1 MIEGLYLHIPFC
13 ARRCAYCDFNTY
25 EGLEALIPSYVAA
38 LSADLAR
45 SALGDDGAALKSVF
59 FGGGTPSLLPPE
71 LVAELLLRVRQAFPR
86 AQALEA
92 SLEAN
97 PGAVEASSFKALR
110 RAGIN
115 RLSLGVQAS
124 QDRALKALGRI
135 HDSAQAE
142 RAVRLAQEAGF
153 ERLSVDLMFG
163 LPGQSMQEWQQSLD
177 WALGL
182 GLSHISFYGL
192 SVEPG
197 TRFHALQAQGR
208 LELPE
213 EGLQADMYLA
223 GVARLAAA
231 GLVRYE
237 ISNFAKPGQ
246 ACQHNRLYWLNRDTL
261 GLGAGAW
268 SFLKGE
274 RFGRTRDP
282 KAYVQELAKGPAS
295 RQECQRLKGLAS
307 RGEAAYL
314 RLRLAEGV
322 DLAGWEQEFQ
332 RSWDSDFNGQT
343 SALLAKGL
351 LQRQEARLFI
361 PDQAL
366 PLANEVFREFVISSE
381 M

>member
-25 EGLEALIPSYVAA
+25 EGLEALIPRYVEA
-38 LSADLAR
+38 LAADLAR
-45 SALGDDGAALKSVF
+45 STRGEEGEALKSVF

-71 LVAELLLRVRQAFPR
+71 RVASLLVRVRQAFPR
-86 AQALEA
+86 AKELEV

-97 PGAVEASSFKALR
+97 PGAVEAGSFEALR
-110 RAGIN
+110 QAGVN
-115 RLSLGVQAS
+115 RLSLGVQAI

-135 HDSAQAE
+135 HDAAQAE
-142 RAVRLAQEAGF
+142 RAVRLAQAAGF

-163 LPGQSMQEWQQSLD
+163 LPGQSMQEWEQSLD

-182 GLSHISFYGL
+182 GLAHISFYGL

-213 EGLQADMYLA
+213 EGLQADMYSL
-223 GVARLAAA
+223 GVQRLASV
-231 GLVRYE
+231 GLARYE
-237 ISNFAKPGQ
+237 VSNFAKPGH
-246 ACQHNRLYWLNRDTL
+246 ACQHNRLYWLNRETL

-268 SFLKGE
+268 TFMGGE

-282 KAYVQELAKGPAS
+282 KAYAQELDAGPA
-295 RQECQRLKGLAS
+295 RKQESESLKGLAA

-322 DLAGWEQEFQ
+322 DLASWAKEFD
-332 RSWDSDFNGQT
+332 RDWDADFNGQT

-351 LQRQEARLFI
+351 LQRQGGRLYI

-366 PLANEVFREFVISSE
+366 PLANEVFREFVISTE
-381 M
+381 T